1 MHAEFW
7 HERWRQNQIG
17 FHNDEI
23 NPHLERYWPALNIAE
38 GSLVFVPLCGKSSDM
53 MWLLSQEL
61 QVIGV
66 ELSPLAVS
74 AFFSENGVP
83 VSTRRQGR
91 FTVSETDDLT
101 IYCGDFFD
109 LSAKELTGVSAVY
122 DRASLVA
129 LPTGMRRAY
138 AAHLR
143 ELLEAGTK
151 ILLIAFDY
159 PQHEMDGPPFCVP
172 NEEVQELYRDWCSVE
187 LLVSEDIL
195 GREPRF
201 RERGLSRLQEQVY
214 RLTVL

>member
-7 HERWRQNQIG
+7 HERWQQNQIG

-23 NPHLERYWPALNIAE
+23 NPHLEQYWPALAIAE
-38 GSLVFVPLCGKSSDM
+38 GSRVFVPLCGKSTDM
-53 MWLLSQEL
+53 LWLLSQDL
-61 QVIGV
+61 RVMGV
-66 ELSPLAVS
+66 ELSPIAVE
-74 AFFSENGVP
+74 AFFSENKIP
-83 VSTRRQGR
+83 ASTRRQSG
-91 FTVSETDDLT
+91 FAVHETEELT

-109 LSAKELTGVSAVY
+109 LSADELIGVTAVY

-129 LPTGMRRAY
+129 LPPEMRSAY
-138 AAHLR
+138 ASHLR
-143 ELLEAGTK
+143 EMLESGTK

-159 PQHEMDGPPFCVP
+159 PPHEMDGPPFCVP
-172 NEEVQELYRDWCSVE
+172 TEEVQELYRDWCSVE
-187 LLVSEDIL
+187 LLVTEDIL